1 MGQEFIE
8 GNTIEYLLIES
19 PEKAQDLFLLLK
31 ENLDKQIVKSSTNEW
46 LDEFN
51 ILKSKVLKINGLS
64 DVDKI
69 ILNNE
74 IFPYI
79 ENYISDQNPNK
90 RWTNGDLAPRNILV
104 DQDDKVWLIDFEFA
118 SQTHFFDE
126 DIVRFFQYSNE
137 MLKSSNFLQALQSKV
152 DCCLKSYLV
161 NFLCI
166 S

>member
-31 ENLDKQIVKSSTNEW
+31 ENLDKQIVKSSTHEW

-51 ILKSKVLKINGLS
+51 LLKSKVLKINGLS

-90 RWTNGDLAPRNILV
+90 RWTNGDLAPRNILI

-137 MLKSSNFLQALQSKV
+137 MLKSSNFLQALQK
-152 DCCLKSYLV
+152 
-161 NFLCI
+161 
-166 S
+166 